1 MSLSIRFR
9 QPIFILLLKLGNE
22 KNQGDIKMKA
32 YLLNEA
38 GGVENLILSEIEKPE
53 LGADEVLV
61 ETKAVS
67 INPVDVKVRP
77 IEEVLTMIIGD
88 ERPVILGWD
97 IAGIVAEVGSGVTG
111 FEVGDKVFGMV
122 NFPGHGKAYAEYVAS
137 PARHLAKMPVKF
149 TFEEAAATTLAA
161 LTALQVLQ
169 PRVKAGD
176 RILIHAGSG
185 GVGHFAIQIA
195 KNIGAVVAA
204 TSSAKNREFVL
215 SLGADEHIDYR
226 EQKFEEVLE
235 DIDFVLDGMG
245 GEVLENSLKVIKDGG
260 TIVSL
265 PTHEFSKELKAI
277 AEPRNI
283 KLEFVLVTSSGDDM
297 NTLKEYLK
305 SGALKP
311 HVSMT
316 FPFDQMAEAHK
327 HIESGRTV
335 GKAVVIL

>member
-1 MSLSIRFR
+1 
-9 QPIFILLLKLGNE
+9 
-22 KNQGDIKMKA
+22 MKA
-32 YLLNEA
+32 YVLNEA
-38 GGVENLILSEIEKPE
+38 GGVENLVLSNIDKPE
-53 LGADEVLV
+53 LGADEVLI
-61 ETKAVS
+61 ETKAIS

-77 IEEVLTMIIGD
+77 VEEILTMIIG
-88 ERPVILGWD
+88 EVRPVILGWD
-97 IAGIVAEVGSGVTG
+97 VAGTVAEVGAGVTD

-122 NFPGHGKAYAEYVAS
+122 NFPGHGQAYAEYVAS
-137 PARHLAKMPVKF
+137 PANHLAKMPAN
-149 TFEEAAATTLAA
+149 TSFEDAAASTLAA

-195 KNIGAVVAA
+195 KNLGATVIV
-204 TSSAKNREFVL
+204 TSSAKNRDFVF

-226 EQKFEEVLE
+226 EQNFEEVLR

-245 GEVLENSLKVIKDGG
+245 GEVLENSLKVVKDGG

-265 PTHEFSKELKAI
+265 PTHVFPEELKAI
-277 AEPRNI
+277 AEPRNV
-283 KLEFVLVTSSGDDM
+283 KLEFVLVTSNGEDM
-297 NTLKEYLK
+297 NTLKQQIE

-311 HVSMT
+311 HVSVS

-327 HIESGRTV
+327 QLESGRTV
-335 GKAVVIL
+335 GKAVVTL